1 MMEFFNFIGGIFGYI
16 LWGAF
21 FLVKNFGI
29 AIMIFTIIIKLI
41 MFPLSVKQQKS
52 MAANARFQAKQ
63 QEILKKYANNRQK
76 ANEESALLMQKEG
89 ASPYS
94 GCLTSMLPLLLMMC
108 IYYAVVNPL
117 TNTFHIAADKVS
129 AALNTLSTLPGIGS
143 SFNSYYG
150 QIDLVKYFPQL
161 NPYLTNADGSAIFN
175 ANDVSTINDFH
186 NGFNFLGLDLLA
198 TPSTLGWESMLWLI
212 PVLCFVTSVVS
223 TFLMQKMNGTNM
235 SGQGAGCMKV
245 MFFVMPL
252 FSAYIAYTVPAA
264 VGFYWIAST
273 VFGFLQSIVLYKFY
287 NMNIMEAKAEAQRV
301 ILREQEEASA
311 EFINATAKVV
321 TVDSEKSSSTS
332 EKKNSNSS
340 KKKKNSSKNK
350 NSGSGYMGK
359 KK

>member
-16 LWGAF
+16 LMGAF

-29 AIMIFTIIIKLI
+29 AIIIFTIAIKLI
-41 MFPLSVKQQKS
+41 MFPLSIKQQKS

-63 QEILKKYANNRQK
+63 REIMKKYANNKQK
-76 ANEESALLMQKEG
+76 ANEEMALMMQKEG

-94 GCLTSMLPLLLMMC
+94 SCLTSILPLLLMMC
-108 IYYAVVNPL
+108 VYYAVVNPL
-117 TNTFHIAADKVS
+117 TNTLHIAADKVS
-129 AALNTLSTLPGIGS
+129 SALNTLSTLPGIGS

-161 NPYLTNADGSAIFN
+161 QPYLNNSDGSAIFGATDIQN
-175 ANDVSTINDFH
+175 ITDFH

-198 TPSTLGWESMLWLI
+198 TPSSVDFASMLWLI
-212 PVLCFVTSVVS
+212 PILCFVTSVLS
-223 TFLMQKMNGTNM
+223 MFLMQKMNGTNM
-235 SGQGAGCMKV
+235 SGQGMGCMKV
-245 MFFVMPL
+245 MLFVMPL

-273 VFGFLQSIVLYKFY
+273 VFGFLQSVVLNKFY

-301 ILREQEEASA
+301 ILREQEEASV
-311 EFINATAKVV
+311 EFINVAAE
-321 TVDSEKSSSTS
+321 DIIYEEKSKTS
-332 EKKNSNSS
+332 EKKNNSQSSS
-340 KKKKNSSKNK
+340 KKKKNSSKNQ